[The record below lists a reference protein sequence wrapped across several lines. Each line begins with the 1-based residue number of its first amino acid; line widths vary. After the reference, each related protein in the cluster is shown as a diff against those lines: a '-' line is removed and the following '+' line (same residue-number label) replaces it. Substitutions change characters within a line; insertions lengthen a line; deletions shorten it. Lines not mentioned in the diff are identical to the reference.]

1 MVRLSRGLCSVSF
14 LGRIESGER
23 GAEEIKLDVTICYY
37 EKPEDWIPEKIFW
50 RGTPSYQRDWRVAIP
65 FVHRKEWEEGIEP
78 EYEICYIRTSDI
90 KKLFSSSGEG
100 GDIGLDRRNRLE
112 PSSEVL

>member
-1 MVRLSRGLCSVSF
+1 VLTVIPKPNKRN
-14 LGRIESGER
+14 
-23 GAEEIKLDVTICYY
+23 TI
-37 EKPEDWIPEKIFW
+37 PEDF
-50 RGTPSYQRDWRVAIP
+50 
-65 FVHRKEWEEGIEP
+65 GIEP